1 MCTIYQNLSYSGS
14 MGYEVIRKHPELAL
28 YDANGQLAADRIY
41 GGYPNP
47 MEVASPIEIGPKR
60 RVVKPYLDRKIT
72 PWGHGVVNTARRETV
87 AFEANAVKEYAKHLG
102 FHGVYIDGNMGV
114 LTGYGY
120 DGMPNVPTNDPA
132 EYMKLNARNHQIFSQ
147 ILKKDNPNFGTWYN
161 WAYAYNEYMLGI
173 GQKCY
178 LGSAGKGDVGDQ
190 TIRAAAV
197 TNSMFLMEISDTFG
211 KMDSPWTSPT
221 HHLDMLA
228 DNRDL
233 MMQKYAA
240 NMVMGYLFPW
250 PDAENPG
257 ANRWGWPTLNCFG
270 AQLIATQHHLAAGFV
285 PSMRPWLQFMT
296 RYSRYIWAPDVKIVP
311 DAEQI
316 LHVSA
321 PEDVSWKRLVYRLK
335 TADGYELIV
344 HLVRMPTT
352 KKWDVQWL
360 DEPKLLANATLSL
373 GVGADALRDVW
384 ALRPYDFDEDQ
395 QPLQTALDA
404 HVEAGR
410 VSAKAPPFR
419 YHTMVVFRVKSATGK

>member
-1 MCTIYQNLSYSGS
+1 M
-14 MGYEVIRKHPELAL
+14 

-178 LGSAGKGDVGDQ
+178 LGSGREGRRGDQ

-211 KMDSPWTSPT
+211 KMDSPWTSDASPR
-221 HHLDMLA
+221 HARRQSGSDDA
-228 DNRDL
+228 
-233 MMQKYAA
+233 KYAA

-250 PDAENPG
+250 PEAEQSRGQPLGLADAELFRRPVHRHP
-257 ANRWGWPTLNCFG
+257 ASFG
-270 AQLIATQHHLAAGFV
+270 GGFV
-285 PSMRPWLQFMT
+285 PS
-296 RYSRYIWAPDVKIVP
+296 
-311 DAEQI
+311 
-316 LHVSA
+316 
-321 PEDVSWKRLVYRLK
+321 
-335 TADGYELIV
+335 
-344 HLVRMPTT
+344 
-352 KKWDVQWL
+352 
-360 DEPKLLANATLSL
+360 
-373 GVGADALRDVW
+373 
-384 ALRPYDFDEDQ
+384 
-395 QPLQTALDA
+395 TALAD
-404 HVEAGR
+404 
-410 VSAKAPPFR
+410 S
-419 YHTMVVFRVKSATGK
+419 S